1 MKAKIT
7 QSIMVVFLIF
17 LCLNM
22 VQGAEKKE
30 GKTIQKDAAQEPS
43 DCSKG
48 PIPDRALELSVG
60 TEKLPVPPITSLRN
74 VGEITGDK
82 AYDQYAVSFQDKDMS
97 AATEV
102 RFTVLVPKGQRP
114 DGKTFR
120 KLPTLET
127 KSQPAAESGLPEVQ
141 SWAVKVEA
149 RDLDISHVG
158 FVGSLRVEFGQRRGD
173 LLPGKVYLCIPGGQ
187 TDKLFG
193 TKLAEP
199 VTLSGRFE
207 AKIL

>member
-1 MKAKIT
+1 MNAKIT
-7 QSIMVVFLIF
+7 RGIMAIF
-17 LCLNM
+17 LTIFCLNM
-22 VQGAEKKE
+22 AQGAEKKGE
-30 GKTIQKDAAQEPS
+30 KRMQKANVKMSE

-48 PIPDRALELSVG
+48 PIPDQALELSVG
-60 TEKLPVPPITSLRN
+60 SEKLPVPPISSLRKTS
-74 VGEITGDK
+74 EITGEK
-82 AYDQYAVSFQDKDMS
+82 VYDQYALSVQDKDMF
-97 AATEV
+97 ATTEV

-127 KSQPAAESGLPEVQ
+127 KAQPAAESGLPEVQ
-141 SWAVKVEA
+141 SWAVKIEA
-149 RDLDISHVG
+149 RELDISSVG

-193 TKLAEP
+193 TKLADP
-199 VTLSGRFE
+199 VTLIGSFE

>member
-1 MKAKIT
+1 MNAKIT
-7 QSIMVVFLIF
+7 QGIMAIFLIF

-22 VQGAEKKE
+22 AQGAGKKG
-30 GKTIQKDAAQEPS
+30 GKSMQKDHAQQPS

-60 TEKLPVPPITSLRN
+60 PEKLPVPPITSLRKAS
-74 VGEITGDK
+74 EITAEK
-82 AYDQYAVSFQDKDMS
+82 VYDQYAFSVQDKDIF
-97 AATEV
+97 ATTEV

-120 KLPTLET
+120 KLPTLES
-127 KSQPAAESGLPEVQ
+127 KAQPAAEAGLPEVQ
-141 SWAVKVEA
+141 SWTVKAEA
-149 RDLDISHVG
+149 RGLDISSVG

-193 TKLAEP
+193 TTLADP
-199 VTLSGRFE
+199 VTLMGRFE